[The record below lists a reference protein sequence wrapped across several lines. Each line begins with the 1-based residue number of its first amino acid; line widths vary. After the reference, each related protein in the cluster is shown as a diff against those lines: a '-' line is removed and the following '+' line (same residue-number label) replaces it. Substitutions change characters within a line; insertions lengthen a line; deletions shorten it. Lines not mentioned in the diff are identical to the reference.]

1 MPKTRVR
8 DNQKVQGSK
17 EVKQLESKSRTAM
30 PHAFIVEQEGDRID
44 GVSLDLP

>member
-30 PHAFIVEQEGDRID
+30 PHKDIYNYIYV
-44 GVSLDLP
+44 